1 MFKFRNKKLRK
12 ESIRPGFDVKAG
24 VDFKLGFTLTEILI
38 VVAII
43 GIILSIVMIAVG
55 RVKHKARDAAIQ
67 SALSEVRNAAGL
79 YYDNTESYA
88 GVCAGDDTLADTGNF
103 KRIEDFIIEQAGVVT
118 CRNTD
123 GAYAV
128 ISTLNLGD
136 CWCVDSE
143 GASRKVELQSG
154 ETCRDKL
161 TGTNCP

>member
-1 MFKFRNKKLRK
+1 MFKFGNKKLRN
-12 ESIRPGFDVKAG
+12 SARPGFDAKTG
-24 VDFKLGFTLTEILI
+24 VGFTLIEVI
-38 VVAII
+38 VVLAII
-43 GIILSIVMIAVG
+43 SLLLAIIIINTGITRKQGKDS
-55 RVKHKARDAAIQ
+55 AIQ
-67 SALSEVRNAAGL
+67 SALREVRNAAGL

-88 GVCAGDDTLADTGNF
+88 GVCAEDGTLADTGNF

-123 GAYAV
+123 EAYAV

-143 GASRKVELQSG
+143 GASRKVELQPG